1 MSEGGGEGRSGY
13 TIYMCEEEI
22 MKRDVGRQEVYN
34 EWEERERE
42 REKKRKV
49 RTSEDM
55 RRLTAAVAVPAVALA
70 ANMRASS
77 LIFRFCA
84 NSYTTETH
92 IQVVGQD
99 LHTLYHIVV
108 TCIHIL

>member
-1 MSEGGGEGRSGY
+1 MNGR
-13 TIYMCEEEI
+13 
-22 MKRDVGRQEVYN
+22 K
-34 EWEERERE
+34 ERERRRK
-42 REKKRKV
+42 REV

-84 NSYTTETH
+84 NSYTTET
-92 IQVVGQD
+92 II
-99 LHTLYHIVV
+99 LCIIIHTYTGCRPRLCILYHIVV

>member
-1 MSEGGGEGRSGY
+1 MNGR
-13 TIYMCEEEI
+13 
-22 MKRDVGRQEVYN
+22 K
-34 EWEERERE
+34 ERE

-84 NSYTTETH
+84 NSYTTETIYVH

-99 LHTLYHIVV
+99 LHILYHIVV